1 MNVEPRWKNPERLSK
16 RRSQVKYAKARAE
29 VIERSQGR
37 CEAAVSSVCRGR
49 GDQAHHVRR
58 RSQGGSDDPSNL
70 KWVCDACHGHI
81 HAHPAEAESVGLLKR
96 SSFDPAP
103 GLVRVEKVTR

>member
-1 MNVEPRWKNPERLSK
+1 MTDVQPRWKGSQKRQK
-16 RRSQVKYAKARAE
+16 RRNAARYNKARAE
-29 VIERSQGR
+29 VIERSGGR

-81 HAHPAEAESVGLLKR
+81 HAHRYAHPNAGAERDAPA
-96 SSFDPAP
+96 
-103 GLVRVEKVTR
+103 TR